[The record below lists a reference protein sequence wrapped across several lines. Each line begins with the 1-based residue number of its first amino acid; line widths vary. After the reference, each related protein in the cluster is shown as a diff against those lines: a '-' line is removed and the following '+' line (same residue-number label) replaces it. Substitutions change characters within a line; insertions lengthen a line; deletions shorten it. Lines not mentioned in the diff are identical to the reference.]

1 MTMQRMQRLGDLM
14 HQEPDAEQAETTRH
28 VLEIAVSWQCGDLS
42 LDAVHG
48 LCSGFERW
56 QAIRFADPTS
66 EGYAALRALVE
77 ALVAADPGVLRTV
90 HGIVV
95 SEERFAG
102 SVKSVT
108 NYRNQRVMVWPL
120 CWIDGEPHYPPV
132 HVPPGE
138 ERREFERALQSRY
151 EAYRK
156 AKGRSA
162 EPASRRHAWPS

>member
-1 MTMQRMQRLGDLM
+1 MTTQPMQRLGDLM
-14 HQEPDAEQAETTRH
+14 RQEPDAAQAETTQH
-28 VLEIAVSWQCGDLS
+28 VIEVAESWQRGDLS
-42 LDAVHG
+42 LDAVRG

-56 QAIRFADPTS
+56 QATRFADPTTA
-66 EGYAALRALVE
+66 GYAALRALVE
-77 ALVAADPGVLRTV
+77 ALVAADPGVLLTV

-102 SVKSVT
+102 SVKVVT
-108 NYRNQRVMVWPL
+108 NYRGQRVSVWPL

-132 HVPPGE
+132 HLPPGE

-156 AKGRSA
+156 AKGRPVDTA
-162 EPASRRHAWPS
+162 PRRHVWPS